1 MLISGIVPL
10 HLGGQTMKVL
20 VVLAHPNPDSFSHAI
35 VDKVSATL
43 SDCGHSV
50 SVIDLYAIG
59 YSPGMTRD
67 ELAAYPT
74 STPAID
80 PVVVEHTHLIQECS
94 TIVFVYPTWWSSM
107 PAILKGWIDRA
118 ILPGVAFSVDPETL
132 KLQPGLTNVRRLIGI
147 TTFGGPRLAS
157 LVVRDNGSKIVTR
170 SLRAICHRR
179 CRTTWLRLFN
189 IDSSTPA
196 ERETFLQRVERTM
209 RKI

>member
-1 MLISGIVPL
+1 
-10 HLGGQTMKVL
+10 MKVL

-35 VDKVSATL
+35 VHKVSATL
-43 SDCGHSV
+43 AERAQSV

-59 YSPGMTRD
+59 YSSAMTRA

-80 PVVVEHTHLIQECS
+80 PVVIEHTRLIQESS

-107 PAILKGWIDRA
+107 PAILKGWIDRTM
-118 ILPGVAFSVDPETL
+118 LPGVAFSVHPETL
-132 KLQPGLTNVRRLIGI
+132 KLQPGLADVRRLVGI

-189 IDSSTPA
+189 IDSSTAA
-196 ERETFLQRVERTM
+196 EREKFLQRVEQTM

>member
-1 MLISGIVPL
+1 
-10 HLGGQTMKVL
+10 MKVL

-43 SDCGHSV
+43 ADYGHSV

-59 YSPGMTRD
+59 YSPIMTRA

-80 PVVVEHTHLIQECS
+80 PMVIEHTRLIHECS

-107 PAILKGWIDRA
+107 PAILKGWIDRTM
-118 ILPGVAFSVDPETL
+118 LPGVAFSVHPATL

-147 TTFGGPRLAS
+147 STFGGPRLAS
-157 LVVRDNGSKIVTR
+157 LVARDNGSKIVTR

-189 IDSSTPA
+189 TDSSTSA
-196 ERETFLQRVERTM
+196 ERDKFLQRVERTI
-209 RKI
+209 RKF

>member
-1 MLISGIVPL
+1 
-10 HLGGQTMKVL
+10 MKVL
-20 VVLAHPNPDSFSHAI
+20 VVLAHPNPDSFSRAI
-35 VDKVSATL
+35 VDKISATL
-43 SDCGHSV
+43 TDCGHSV

-59 YSPGMTRD
+59 YSPAMTRA
-67 ELAAYPT
+67 ELAEYPT

-80 PVVVEHTHLIQECS
+80 PMVIEHTRLIHECS

-107 PAILKGWIDRA
+107 PAILKGWVDRTM
-118 ILPGVAFSVDPETL
+118 LPGIAFSVDPETL
-132 KLQPGLTNVRRLIGI
+132 KLQPELTNVRRLIGI

-196 ERETFLQRVERTM
+196 ERETFLQRVDRTM

>member
-1 MLISGIVPL
+1 
-10 HLGGQTMKVL
+10 MKVL

-35 VDKVSATL
+35 VDRVVCAL
-43 SDCGHSV
+43 ANREHSV
-50 SVIDLYAIG
+50 SVIDLYALD
-59 YSPGMTRD
+59 YSPALTRA

-74 STPAID
+74 SEPAID
-80 PVVVEHTHLIQECS
+80 PMVIEHTRLIQECS

-107 PAILKGWIDRA
+107 PAILKGWIDRTM
-118 ILPGVAFSVDPETL
+118 LPGVAFSVDPQTL
-132 KLQPGLTNVRRLIGI
+132 KLQPGLTNVRRLMGI

-189 IDSSTPA
+189 IDSSTVA
-196 ERETFLQRVERTM
+196 QREKFLQRVERTVQ
-209 RKI
+209 KI